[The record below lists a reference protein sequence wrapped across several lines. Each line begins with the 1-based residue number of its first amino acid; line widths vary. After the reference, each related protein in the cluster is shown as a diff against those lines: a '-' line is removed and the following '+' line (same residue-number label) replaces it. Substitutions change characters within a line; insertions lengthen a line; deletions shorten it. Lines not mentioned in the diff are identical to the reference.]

1 VTCPI
6 AKKPVAQSIHRQ
18 HFLGYI
24 LFLVLGCL
32 NQRARRFKMGA
43 LGVELAEEEVGEP
56 NSQAATTAGYQK
68 ASDSMELIIGLLGK
82 DHALSVIL
90 RQLRSE

>member
-1 VTCPI
+1 
-6 AKKPVAQSIHRQ
+6 
-18 HFLGYI
+18 
-24 LFLVLGCL
+24 
-32 NQRARRFKMGA
+32 MGA
-43 LGVELAEEEVGEP
+43 LGVELAEEKVGEP